1 MVGCSSVCWNPSL
14 VDPQSLVVGSYYDSK
29 KQNRDSLIQIFVYA
43 DSKKEYIFLT
53 YLKNDSKG
61 HTDTITDI
69 EWCNQFGRTFHL
81 IASCS
86 IDGTMKIWRLDFTF
100 NSNNDG
106 FDNFNIKYEIIHN
119 FVSPQ
124 SVNIYLYLDMEVIME
139 SVRDINILYR

>member
-1 MVGCSSVCWNPSL
+1 
-14 VDPQSLVVGSYYDSK
+14 VGSYYDSK
-29 KQNRDSLIQIFVYA
+29 KQNKDSLIQIFVYA

-53 YLKNDSKG
+53 YLKHDKGG

-86 IDGTMKIWRLDFTF
+86 IDGSMKIWKLDLTY

-119 FVSPQ
+119 FSSQQ
-124 SVNIYLYLDMEVIME
+124 SVQFYLNLDMEVIME
-139 SVRDINILYR
+139 SVWDIIILY